1 MRARRFLAASVPVAL
16 LILCAPAPAFAQ
28 APPAQAPPAQAPPA
42 ASNAPV
48 EAAGTAGKV
57 TEQDFV
63 PSVYTYEVGGR
74 RDPFRSLLVRNPSD
88 KDRVRPPGLAG
99 VMVDELELQGTIKIK
114 QGWVAMMRGPD
125 NKSHLIRKGTTLF
138 DGEVVEVSATEV
150 TFRQNVNDPTN
161 PKPFREV
168 VKALTLQKKS

>member
-1 MRARRFLAASVPVAL
+1 MRIRRFLAAPASVAL
-16 LILCAPAPAFAQ
+16 LFLSVAAISFAQ
-28 APPAQAPPAQAPPA
+28 APPEASATPAPAEAPGV
-42 ASNAPV
+42 SSAP
-48 EAAGTAGKV
+48 GKV
-57 TEQDFV
+57 TEQDFI

-74 RDPFRSLLVRNPSD
+74 RDPFRSLLVRNPSE

-99 VMVDELELQGTIKIK
+99 VMVDELELQGTIKVK

-125 NKSHLIRKGTTLF
+125 NKSHLIRKGATLF

-168 VKALTLQKKS
+168 VKALTLGKKS

>member
-1 MRARRFLAASVPVAL
+1 MNARRLLAAIALPAVLLAAS
-16 LILCAPAPAFAQ
+16 APSRAQ
-28 APPAQAPPAQAPPA
+28 APPATATAPAPATASAPTPA
-42 ASNAPV
+42 PGAP
-48 EAAGTAGKV
+48 GKV
-57 TEQDFV
+57 NEQDFT

-99 VMVDELELQGTIKIK
+99 VMVDELELQGTIKVK

-125 NKSHLIRKGTTLF
+125 NKSHLVRKGTTLF

-168 VKALTLQKKS
+168 VKALSLHKKS

>member
-1 MRARRFLAASVPVAL
+1 MRVSRSFAAPVSVAL
-16 LILCAPAPAFAQ
+16 LILCASPTSFAQ
-28 APPAQAPPAQAPPA
+28 APPAT
-42 ASNAPV
+42 SNAPA
-48 EAAGTAGKV
+48 EAPASAGKV
-57 TEQDFV
+57 TEQDFI

>member
-1 MRARRFLAASVPVAL
+1 MRVPRSSAAPISVAL
-16 LILCAPAPAFAQ
+16 LILCVSATSRG
-28 APPAQAPPAQAPPA
+28 QAPPA
-42 ASNAPV
+42 AANAPA
-48 EAAGTAGKV
+48 EAPGPAGKV
-57 TEQDFV
+57 TEQDFI

-99 VMVDELELQGTIKIK
+99 VMVDELELQGTIKVK

>member
-1 MRARRFLAASVPVAL
+1 MSARHAAPLLALAILTWGAASPVA
-16 LILCAPAPAFAQ
+16 AQ
-28 APPAQAPPAQAPPA
+28 QPSPT
-42 ASNAPV
+42 PV
-48 EAAGTAGKV
+48 PSDAKI
-57 TEQDFV
+57 TEQDFT

-88 KDRVRPPGLAG
+88 KERVRPPGLAG

-114 QGWVAMMRGPD
+114 NTWVAMMRGPD
-125 NKSHLIRKGTTLF
+125 SKSHLIRKGTTLF
-138 DGEVVEVSATEV
+138 DGEVTDVSATEV

-168 VKALTLQKKS
+168 VKTLALQKKP

>member
-1 MRARRFLAASVPVAL
+1 MNRARRRFFAALLPAALAAVLAPGPSV
-16 LILCAPAPAFAQ
+16 AQ
-28 APPAQAPPAQAPPA
+28 APPTPAPAPEATPAPGA
-42 ASNAPV
+42 
-48 EAAGTAGKV
+48 AGKV
-57 TEQDFV
+57 TEQDFT

-99 VMVDELELQGTIKIK
+99 VMVDELELQGTIKVK
-114 QGWVAMMRGPD
+114 QAWVAMMRGPD
-125 NKSHLIRKGTTLF
+125 NRSHLVRKGTTLF
-138 DGEVVEVSATEV
+138 DGEVVEVTATEV

-168 VKALTLQKKS
+168 VKTLALQKKS

>member
-1 MRARRFLAASVPVAL
+1 MRVSRSLAAPVSVAL
-16 LILCAPAPAFAQ
+16 LILCAPSTSF
-28 APPAQAPPAQAPPA
+28 AQAPPA
-42 ASNAPV
+42 ASNAPA
-48 EAAGTAGKV
+48 EAPGSADKV
-57 TEQDFV
+57 TEQDFI

-114 QGWVAMMRGPD
+114 QGWVAMMRSPD

>member
-1 MRARRFLAASVPVAL
+1 MSTCRSLAAFVAL
-16 LILCAPAPAFAQ
+16 LILGAPALAQ
-28 APPAQAPPAQAPPA
+28 APRVAATPPADAA
-42 ASNAPV
+42 AS
-48 EAAGTAGKV
+48 AGKV
-57 TEQDFV
+57 TDQDFT

-99 VMVDELELQGTIKIK
+99 VMVDELELQGTIKVK

>member
-1 MRARRFLAASVPVAL
+1 MSARRASRLAVLAALAACAARRPSPAQK
-16 LILCAPAPAFAQ
+16 APAPT
-28 APPAQAPPAQAPPA
+28 PA
-42 ASNAPV
+42 AEAPKI
-48 EAAGTAGKV
+48 TD
-57 TEQDFV
+57 QDFT

-74 RDPFRSLLVRNPSD
+74 RDPFRSLLVRNPSE
-88 KDRVRPPGLAG
+88 KERVRPPGLAG

-138 DGEVVEVSATEV
+138 DGEVTDVSATEV

-168 VKALTLQKKS
+168 VKALALQKKP

>member
-1 MRARRFLAASVPVAL
+1 MSARRRFAAFLAAMAL
-16 LILCAPAPAFAQ
+16 PAMLLVSSAPAPSLAQ
-28 APPAQAPPAQAPPA
+28 APPATSAAPAETPAPGAP
-42 ASNAPV
+42 
-48 EAAGTAGKV
+48 GKV
-57 TEQDFV
+57 TDQDFT

-74 RDPFRSLLVRNPSD
+74 RDPFRSLLVRNPSE

-99 VMVDELELQGTIKIK
+99 VMVDELELQGTIKIR

-138 DGEVVEVSATEV
+138 DGEVIEVSATEV
-150 TFRQNVNDPTN
+150 MFRQNVNDPTN

-168 VKALTLQKKS
+168 VKSLALGKKS

>member
-1 MRARRFLAASVPVAL
+1 MRVRRSLAVSVSVAL

-28 APPAQAPPAQAPPA
+28 VPPAQAPPAPANAPA
-42 ASNAPV
+42 AAAAAP
-48 EAAGTAGKV
+48 GKV
-57 TEQDFV
+57 TEQDFI

-99 VMVDELELQGTIKIK
+99 VMVDELDLQGTIKVK

-125 NKSHLIRKGTTLF
+125 NKSHLVRKGTTLF

-168 VKALTLQKKS
+168 VKALTLQKKL

>member
-1 MRARRFLAASVPVAL
+1 MNPRRLFLASFAVAVLLASSGPSV
-16 LILCAPAPAFAQ
+16 AQ
-28 APPAQAPPAQAPPA
+28 APPKASPTPAEVPAPGA
-42 ASNAPV
+42 
-48 EAAGTAGKV
+48 AGKV
-57 TEQDFV
+57 TEQDFI

-74 RDPFRSLLVRNPSD
+74 RDPFRSLLVRNPSE

-125 NKSHLIRKGTTLF
+125 NKSHLVRKGTALF
-138 DGEVVEVSATEV
+138 DGEVVEVSGSEV

>member
-1 MRARRFLAASVPVAL
+1 MSARHAFPLLTLAALVL
-16 LILCAPAPAFAQ
+16 APAPAVAQ
-28 APPAQAPPAQAPPA
+28 GKAPA
-42 ASNAPV
+42 ATPAATPAPA
-48 EAAGTAGKV
+48 EAPKITD
-57 TEQDFV
+57 QDFT

-88 KDRVRPPGLAG
+88 KERVRPPGLAG
-99 VMVDELELQGTIKIK
+99 VMVDELELQGTIKVK

-138 DGEVVEVSATEV
+138 DGEVIEVSSAEV

-168 VKALTLQKKS
+168 VKALALQRKP

>member
-1 MRARRFLAASVPVAL
+1 MSARQASLLAAAAFAACAVVPAGP
-16 LILCAPAPAFAQ
+16 AAAQQGQPAP
-28 APPAQAPPAQAPPA
+28 PPAETPKI
-42 ASNAPV
+42 
-48 EAAGTAGKV
+48 TD
-57 TEQDFV
+57 QDFT

-74 RDPFRSLLVRNPSD
+74 RDPFRSLLVRNPSERE
-88 KDRVRPPGLAG
+88 RVRPPGLAG
-99 VMVDELELQGTIKIK
+99 VMVDELELQGTIKVK

-138 DGEVVEVSATEV
+138 DGEVTDVSATEV

-168 VKALTLQKKS
+168 VKALALQKKP

>member
-1 MRARRFLAASVPVAL
+1 MSARNAILRPLALAAAFAFAASPAVAQSPA
-16 LILCAPAPAFAQ
+16 APAP
-28 APPAQAPPAQAPPA
+28 PPAETPKI
-42 ASNAPV
+42 
-48 EAAGTAGKV
+48 TD
-57 TEQDFV
+57 QDFT

-74 RDPFRSLLVRNPSD
+74 RDPFRSLLVRNPSERE
-88 KDRVRPPGLAG
+88 RVRPPGLAG
-99 VMVDELELQGTIKIK
+99 VMVDELELQGTIKVK

-138 DGEVVEVSATEV
+138 DGEVTDVSATEV

-168 VKALTLQKKS
+168 VKALALQKKP

>member
-1 MRARRFLAASVPVAL
+1 MSARAAALRPLAMTAAL
-16 LILCAPAPAFAQ
+16 AVLSAAPAAAQDPA
-28 APPAQAPPAQAPPA
+28 APPPAEAP
-42 ASNAPV
+42 
-48 EAAGTAGKV
+48 KV
-57 TEQDFV
+57 TDQDFT

-74 RDPFRSLLVRNPSD
+74 RDPFRSLLVRNPSE
-88 KDRVRPPGLAG
+88 KERVRPPGLAG
-99 VMVDELELQGTIKIK
+99 VMVDELELQGTIKVR

-138 DGEVVEVSATEV
+138 DGEVTDVSATEV

-168 VKALTLQKKS
+168 VKALALQKKP

>member
-1 MRARRFLAASVPVAL
+1 MSARRLLAAIALPAL
-16 LILCAPAPAFAQ
+16 LLAAPAPSRAQ
-28 APPAQAPPAQAPPA
+28 APPATSAAPAPATAAAAAP
-42 ASNAPV
+42 APG
-48 EAAGTAGKV
+48 APGKV
-57 TEQDFV
+57 TEQDFT
-63 PSVYTYEVGGR
+63 PSVYTYEVAGR

-99 VMVDELELQGTIKIK
+99 VMVDELELQGTIKVK

-125 NKSHLIRKGTTLF
+125 NKSHLVRKGTTLF
-138 DGEVVEVSATEV
+138 DGEVIEVSATEV

-168 VKALTLQKKS
+168 VKALSLHKKS

>member
-1 MRARRFLAASVPVAL
+1 MRVRRSLAAPVLVAV
-16 LILCAPAPAFAQ
+16 LILSATAFAQ
-28 APPAQAPPAQAPPA
+28 APPTAANPPA
-42 ASNAPV
+42 
-48 EAAGTAGKV
+48 EGAGATGKV